1 MGGHF
6 GFAGAKLL
14 HANRGQLPPPRSIWV
29 IPGSRGVFGI
39 EEVGVGPL
47 MSDFFF
53 TEFSNRALRGNS
65 KGKKNLEHIHSQKS
79 LKMAEINYTYL
90 NIYKE
95 KCLPH
100 MNFKFLCSYGN
111 KIH

>member
-1 MGGHF
+1 MCSNCTLRACNNGWTF
-6 GFAGAKLL
+6 WIAGAKLL

-53 TEFSNRALRGNS
+53 TEFSNRALRGSIRRKEEFGAYSFS
-65 KGKKNLEHIHSQKS
+65 KEFKDGRNQLHLFKYIQR
-79 LKMAEINYTYL
+79 KMFA
-90 NIYKE
+90 
-95 KCLPH
+95 
-100 MNFKFLCSYGN
+100 SY
-111 KIH
+111 